1 MIGSL
6 HLLGQFAKFGPR
18 SGCRVDKT
26 GAYFNNIFQLK
37 NQERI
42 DRFYQKYVFNYF
54 VKNCLEFFRDLKI

>member
-6 HLLGQFAKFGPR
+6 QLLGQFAKFGPR
-18 SGCRVDKT
+18 SGCTVDKT

-54 VKNCLEFFRDLKI
+54 VKNCLEFF